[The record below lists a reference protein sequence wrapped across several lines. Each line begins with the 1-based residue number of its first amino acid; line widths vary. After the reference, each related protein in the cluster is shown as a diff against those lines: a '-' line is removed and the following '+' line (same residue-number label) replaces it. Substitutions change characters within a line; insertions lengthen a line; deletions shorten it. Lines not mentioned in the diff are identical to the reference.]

1 MSTSGPTANRSGA
14 GLRWGLLGA
23 ARIARALIPAIRVGG
38 GEVVALGVRDPT
50 SERARAFAGQW
61 QVPLVGGYQDVLD
74 ADLDA
79 VYNPLPNDLHLPWS
93 LAAMRAGKH
102 VLTEK
107 PLVLNAAE
115 AQKLTEAAAATNRV
129 LLEAFAYRFHPHIS
143 RLRQLV
149 QGGELGELR
158 AVRAAFGFPLDN
170 PDDFRWLADKGGGAL
185 YDVGTYPVNLI
196 RLLLGEP
203 TAAVARARWT
213 AGGAAGGVDL
223 GLSGVLE
230 YGQALASVECAFDW
244 GDQPTQRLTV
254 LGTRGTLDMDGV
266 FHSNTHSP
274 VSFTL
279 TTAAGVRGEEFP
291 PFNAY
296 AAMVAHF
303 QQVVLG
309 EEEAL
314 FPPED
319 SVRHARVLDA
329 LFAAARTGERQV
341 VGGGV

>member
-1 MSTSGPTANRSGA
+1 MTTTDRSGA

-23 ARIARALIPAIRVGG
+23 ARIARALIPAIRASG
-38 GEVVALGVRDPT
+38 GEVVALGVRDPA
-50 SERARAFAGQW
+50 SERARAFAGEW
-61 QVPLVGGYQDVLD
+61 QVPIVGGYQEVLD
-74 ADLDA
+74 AELDA

-115 AQKLTEAAAATNRV
+115 AQTLADAAAETGRV
-129 LLEAFAYRFHPHIS
+129 LLEAFAYRFHPHIT
-143 RLRQLV
+143 RLRELV
-149 QGGELGELR
+149 QGGELGEIR
-158 AVRAAFGFPLDN
+158 AVRAAYGFTLNN
-170 PDDFRWLADKGGGAL
+170 PEDFRWLADKGGGAL

-203 TAAVARARWT
+203 AAAVARARWT
-213 AGGAAGGVDL
+213 PGNVDL

-230 YGQALASVECAFDW
+230 YPQALASVECAFDW
-244 GDQPTQRLTV
+244 GDTATERLTI
-254 LGTRGTLDMDGV
+254 LGTHGTLDMNGV
-266 FHSNTHSP
+266 YNSNPQAP
-274 VSFTL
+274 VKFTI
-279 TTAAGVRGEEFP
+279 TSAAGVREEEFP

-296 AAMVAHF
+296 TAMVEHF

-309 EEEAL
+309 EKDAWY
-314 FPPED
+314 PPED

-329 LFAAARTGERQV
+329 LFGAARTGDRVEI
-341 VGGGV
+341 

>member
-1 MSTSGPTANRSGA
+1 MSISGVRAVRSAA

-23 ARIARALIPAIRVGG
+23 ARIARALIPAIRAVG
-38 GEVVALGVRDPT
+38 GEVVALGVRDPD
-50 SERARAFAGQW
+50 SERAQAFSEEWG
-61 QVPLVGGYQDVLD
+61 VPLVGGYQDVLD

-93 LAAMRAGKH
+93 LATMRAGKH

-107 PLVLNAAE
+107 PLVLNAEE
-115 AQKLTEAAAATNRV
+115 AQELADTAAGTERV
-129 LLEAFAYRFHPHIS
+129 LLEAFAYRFHPHIV

-149 QGGELGELR
+149 QSGELGEIR
-158 AVRAAFGFPLDN
+158 AVRAAFGFTLTN
-170 PDDFRWLADKGGGAL
+170 PDDFRWHADKGGGAL
-185 YDVGTYPVNLI
+185 FDVGTYAINLV

-213 AGGAAGGVDL
+213 GGGVDM

-230 YGQALASVECAFDW
+230 YPQALASVDCAFDW
-244 GDQPTQRLTV
+244 GDAATQRLTI
-254 LGTRGTLDMDGV
+254 LGTRGTLDMNGV

-274 VSFTL
+274 VSFTV
-279 TTAAGVRGEEFP
+279 TSGGGRSEEEFP

-296 AAMVAHF
+296 AAMVEHF
-303 QQVVLG
+303 QRVALG

-314 FPPED
+314 YPPDD

-329 LFAAARTGERQV
+329 LFASARTGKRVEL
-341 VGGGV
+341 

>member
-1 MSTSGPTANRSGA
+1 MTTSGTTAARSGT

-23 ARIARALIPAIRVGG
+23 ARIARALIPAIRASG
-38 GEVVALGVRDPT
+38 GEVVALGVRDPN
-50 SERARAFAGQW
+50 SEHARAFAQEW
-61 QVPLVGGYQDVLD
+61 NVSIVGGYDDVLS

-93 LAAMRAGKH
+93 LATMRAGKH

-115 AQKLTEAAAATNRV
+115 AQELADAAQATGRV
-129 LLEAFAYRFHPHIS
+129 LLEAFAYRFHPHIT
-143 RLRQLV
+143 RLRELV
-149 QGGELGELR
+149 QGGELGEVR
-158 AVRAAFGFPLDN
+158 SVRAAFGFMLDN
-170 PDDFRWLADKGGGAL
+170 PQDFRWEADKGGGAL
-185 YDVGTYPVNLI
+185 FDVGTYTVNLV

-203 TAAVARARWT
+203 TAAIARARWT
-213 AGGAAGGVDL
+213 EAGVDV

-230 YGQALASVECAFDW
+230 YPGVLAGVDCAFDW
-244 GDQPTQRLTV
+244 AEPAPQRLTI
-254 LGTRGTLDMDGV
+254 LGTRGTLDMNGV

-274 VSFTL
+274 VSFTV
-279 TTAAGVRGEEFP
+279 TDAAGVREEGFP

-296 AAMVAHF
+296 AAMVEHF

-309 EEEAL
+309 EEQAL

-329 LFAAARTGERQV
+329 LFASARTGTRVEI
-341 VGGGV
+341 G

>member
-1 MSTSGPTANRSGA
+1 MSTSEPTADRSGT

-23 ARIARALIPAIRVGG
+23 ARIAQALIPAIRASG
-38 GEVVALGVRDPT
+38 GEVVALGVRDP
-50 SERARAFAGQW
+50 SSGRARAFAQEW
-61 QVPLVGGYQDVLD
+61 NVPLVGGYQEVLD

-79 VYNPLPNDLHLPWS
+79 IYNPLPNDLHLPWS
-93 LAAMRAGKH
+93 LNAMRAGKH

-115 AQKLTEAAAATNRV
+115 AQQLADAAAETQRV

-143 RLRQLV
+143 RLRELV
-149 QGGELGELR
+149 GGGELGELR
-158 AVRAAFGFPLDN
+158 AARLSFGFSMNN
-170 PDDFRWLADKGGGAL
+170 PEDFRWEASKGGGAL
-185 YDVGTYPVNLI
+185 YDVGTYAVNLI

-213 AGGAAGGVDL
+213 EGGAAGGVDV

-230 YGQALASVECAFDW
+230 YPEALATLDCGFDW
-244 GDQPTQRLTV
+244 SDQPSQHLNLV
-254 LGTRGTLDMDGV
+254 GTRGTLDMPGV

-274 VSFTL
+274 VKFTV
-279 TTAAGVRGEEFP
+279 TTAAGVHEEEFP

-296 AAMVAHF
+296 AAMVEHF

-309 EEEAL
+309 EEMAMY
-314 FPPED
+314 PPED
-319 SVRHARVLDA
+319 SVKHARVLDA
-329 LFAAARTGERQV
+329 LFAAARTGTRTE
-341 VGGGV
+341 VG

>member
-1 MSTSGPTANRSGA
+1 M

-23 ARIARALIPAIRVGG
+23 ARIARALIPAIWASGG
-38 GEVVALGVRDPT
+38 AVVALGVRDPD
-50 SERARAFAGQW
+50 SARARAFAQEW

-79 VYNPLPNDLHLPWS
+79 VYNPLPNDLHLPWT
-93 LAAMRAGKH
+93 LAALRAGRH

-115 AQKLTEAAAATNRV
+115 AQELANAAQATGRV
-129 LLEAFAYRFHPHIS
+129 LLEAFAYRFHPHIA

-149 QGGELGELR
+149 RGGELGEVR
-158 AVRAAFGFPLDN
+158 AVRAAFGFTLDN
-170 PDDFRWLADKGGGAL
+170 PEDFRWHADKGGGAL

-203 TAAVARARWT
+203 AAAVARARWT
-213 AGGAAGGVDL
+213 PGGAVGGVDL

-230 YGQALASVECAFDW
+230 YGDALASVDCAFDW
-244 GDQPTQRLTV
+244 GDQSTERLTL
-254 LGTRGTLDMDGV
+254 LGTHGTLDMNGV
-266 FHSNTHSP
+266 FNSNTHAP
-274 VSFTL
+274 VSFTV
-279 TTAAGVRGEEFP
+279 TNAAGVQTEEFA

-296 AAMVAHF
+296 AAMVEHF
-303 QQVVLG
+303 QQVARG
-309 EEEAL
+309 EEKAL
-314 FPPED
+314 YPPED

-329 LFAAARTGERQV
+329 LFAAARTGERV
-341 VGGGV
+341 EVG